1 MGCGASSRS
10 GSGGIHLTPSAGVRI
25 MVAIVHCFTWHTSAS
40 GLHAVPLE
48 EIEKDLR
55 VDLDSSEEE
64 DDDHHEVRVSM
75 LKK

>member
-1 MGCGASSRS
+1 
-10 GSGGIHLTPSAGVRI
+10 
-25 MVAIVHCFTWHTSAS
+25 
-40 GLHAVPLE
+40 LE